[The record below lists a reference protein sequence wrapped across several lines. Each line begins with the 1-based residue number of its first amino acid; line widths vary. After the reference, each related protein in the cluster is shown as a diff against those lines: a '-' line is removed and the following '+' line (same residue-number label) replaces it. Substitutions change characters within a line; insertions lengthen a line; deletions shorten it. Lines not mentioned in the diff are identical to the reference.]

1 MIAIAYYL
9 LKVMICSG
17 ILYGYYH
24 LALKD
29 KVFHQ
34 WNRFYL
40 LCSVL
45 ISMLLPLVQVEL
57 NTPVQ
62 PESKVITVLQM
73 VSGAD
78 EYVREVN
85 AKPMSFLNGE
95 FLSIVAYVLVSLI
108 TLVLFL
114 LALRRIRQMISRH
127 EAIAIDD
134 FYFLNTAEPGT
145 PFSFFQ
151 FLLWNQEIP
160 LDTENGQR
168 IMEHELVHIREK
180 HSWDKLFMQ
189 LTLVIFWINPFFWL
203 IRKELSLV
211 HEFIADKKTVGQ
223 GDAQAFARLLLET
236 SFPGYAPMM
245 TNSFF
250 TSSIKRRLA
259 MMTKQQHPGLNY
271 FSRLMMIPVL
281 FILLF
286 AFGVKAKTILR
297 DHERTNPSRLEKVV
311 TVVIDAAHGGND
323 AGVQNGETNEKTLT
337 LSLARL
343 IKQLNNNPEINI
355 VLARDQDELQPLA
368 NKVTVAKDAKADIY
382 VSIHINGSNDLT
394 KSGIEAY
401 VSKKEDN
408 SFMPQNRRLATL
420 MLKNLQGVYATDLS
434 IKQRDQGI
442 YVLDKNV
449 CPSVIVEMGY
459 LTNNN
464 DLKFISNTANQ
475 EKLARQVL
483 KSIEEYF
490 NSSVQVVSNQPSIL
504 AIDTLPKNKQIKKV
518 TFVYS
523 DGTQETLTPEE
534 YQKKMGRS
542 DIAFT
547 SDTIRVNGKTLQA
560 LKSRKQDLKDADYY
574 VNGKA
579 INKKEVDVLL
589 AEQIDSMKVSNQAE
603 GGRQRVDIYTKDA
616 KYYKGESLYRDDA
629 KYYKGDFEGFGTVSD
644 GKGDSMNVI
653 FHGSYSKKGMFI
665 INADPSKPN
674 PLYIVDGKEFSME
687 DMKGIDPN
695 DIESIDVLKGKA
707 AEAIY
712 KDKGKNG
719 VIIYKL
725 KK

>member
-9 LKVMICSG
+9 LKVMVCSG

-40 LCSVL
+40 LGIVL
-45 ISMLLPLVQVEL
+45 ISMLLPLVQVEV

-85 AKPMSFLNGE
+85 AKPMSWMNGE
-95 FLSIVAYVLVSLI
+95 FLSAAAYGLVSLL
-108 TLVLFL
+108 TLILFL
-114 LALRRIRQMISRH
+114 LALRRIHQMIRKH
-127 EAIAIDD
+127 EVIAIDD
-134 FYFLNTAEPGT
+134 FYFLNTVEPGT
-145 PFSFFQ
+145 PFSYFR

-160 LDTENGQR
+160 LNTENGQR
-168 IMEHELVHIREK
+168 ILEHELVHIREK

-211 HEFIADKKTVGQ
+211 HEFIADKKTVGS

-245 TNSFF
+245 ANSFF

-286 AFGVKAKTILR
+286 AFGVKAKTML
-297 DHERTNPSRLEKVV
+297 HETREAYHLEKPM
-311 TVVIDAAHGGND
+311 TVVIDAGHGGTD
-323 AGVQNGETNEKTLT
+323 PGFQRGEINEKTLT
-337 LSLARL
+337 LSFARL
-343 IKQLNNNPEINI
+343 IKQLNNNPQINI
-355 VLARDQDELQPLA
+355 VLARDQDEFQPLA

-382 VSIHINGSNDLT
+382 VSIHINGSKDPT
-394 KSGIEAY
+394 KSGIQAY
-401 VSKKEDN
+401 ISKKEDN
-408 SFMPQNRRLATL
+408 SFMTQNRRLATL

-434 IKQRDQGI
+434 IKQRDLGI
-442 YVLDKNV
+442 YVLDKNI

-459 LTNNN
+459 LTNSN

-504 AIDTLPKNKQIKKV
+504 TSDTLPKNKQIKKV

-534 YQKKMGRS
+534 YQKKMGRT

-547 SDTIRVNGKTLQA
+547 SDTIRVNGRSLQA
-560 LKSRKQDLKDADYY
+560 LKSKKQDLQDADYY

-589 AEQIDSMKVSNQAE
+589 AEQIDSMKVTNQAE

-616 KYYKGESLYRDDA
+616 KNYNGGSLYRDDA
-629 KYYKGDFEGFGTVSD
+629 KNYIGDFEGFGTVSD

-653 FHGSYSKKGMFI
+653 IRGSYSNKGMFI

-674 PLYIVDGKEFSME
+674 PLYIVDGKAFSME

-719 VIIYKL
+719 VIVYKL

>member
-1 MIAIAYYL
+1 
-9 LKVMICSG
+9 
-17 ILYGYYH
+17 
-24 LALKD
+24 
-29 KVFHQ
+29 
-34 WNRFYL
+34 
-40 LCSVL
+40 
-45 ISMLLPLVQVEL
+45 
-57 NTPVQ
+57 
-62 PESKVITVLQM
+62 
-73 VSGAD
+73 
-78 EYVREVN
+78 
-85 AKPMSFLNGE
+85 
-95 FLSIVAYVLVSLI
+95 
-108 TLVLFL
+108 
-114 LALRRIRQMISRH
+114 
-127 EAIAIDD
+127 
-134 FYFLNTAEPGT
+134 
-145 PFSFFQ
+145 
-151 FLLWNQEIP
+151 
-160 LDTENGQR
+160 
-168 IMEHELVHIREK
+168 
-180 HSWDKLFMQ
+180 MQ

-211 HEFIADKKTVGQ
+211 HEFIADKKTVGS

-245 TNSFF
+245 ANSFF

-286 AFGVKAKTILR
+286 AFGVKAKTML
-297 DHERTNPSRLEKVV
+297 HETREAYHLEKPM
-311 TVVIDAAHGGND
+311 TVVIDAGHGGTD
-323 AGVQNGETNEKTLT
+323 PGFQRGEINEKTLT
-337 LSLARL
+337 LSFARL
-343 IKQLNNNPEINI
+343 IKQLNNNPQINI
-355 VLARDQDELQPLA
+355 VLARDQDEFQPLA

-382 VSIHINGSNDLT
+382 VSIHINGSKDPT
-394 KSGIEAY
+394 KSGIQAY
-401 VSKKEDN
+401 ISKKEDN
-408 SFMPQNRRLATL
+408 SFMTQNRRLATL

-434 IKQRDQGI
+434 IKQRDLGI
-442 YVLDKNV
+442 YVLDKNI

-459 LTNNN
+459 LTNSN

-504 AIDTLPKNKQIKKV
+504 TSDTLPKNKQIKKV

-523 DGTQETLTPEE
+523 DGT
-534 YQKKMGRS
+534 
-542 DIAFT
+542 
-547 SDTIRVNGKTLQA
+547 RVNGRSLQA
-560 LKSRKQDLKDADYY
+560 LKSKKQDLQDADYY

-589 AEQIDSMKVSNQAE
+589 AEQIDSMKVTNQAE

-616 KYYKGESLYRDDA
+616 KNYNGGSLYRDDA
-629 KYYKGDFEGFGTVSD
+629 KNYIGDFEGFGTVSD

-653 FHGSYSKKGMFI
+653 IRGSYSNKGMFI

-674 PLYIVDGKEFSME
+674 PLYIVDGKAFSME

-719 VIIYKL
+719 VIVYKL

>member
-1 MIAIAYYL
+1 
-9 LKVMICSG
+9 
-17 ILYGYYH
+17 
-24 LALKD
+24 
-29 KVFHQ
+29 
-34 WNRFYL
+34 
-40 LCSVL
+40 
-45 ISMLLPLVQVEL
+45 
-57 NTPVQ
+57 
-62 PESKVITVLQM
+62 
-73 VSGAD
+73 
-78 EYVREVN
+78 
-85 AKPMSFLNGE
+85 
-95 FLSIVAYVLVSLI
+95 
-108 TLVLFL
+108 
-114 LALRRIRQMISRH
+114 
-127 EAIAIDD
+127 
-134 FYFLNTAEPGT
+134 
-145 PFSFFQ
+145 
-151 FLLWNQEIP
+151 
-160 LDTENGQR
+160 
-168 IMEHELVHIREK
+168 
-180 HSWDKLFMQ
+180 
-189 LTLVIFWINPFFWL
+189 
-203 IRKELSLV
+203 
-211 HEFIADKKTVGQ
+211 
-223 GDAQAFARLLLET
+223 
-236 SFPGYAPMM
+236 
-245 TNSFF
+245 
-250 TSSIKRRLA
+250 
-259 MMTKQQHPGLNY
+259 
-271 FSRLMMIPVL
+271 MMIPVL

-286 AFGVKAKTILR
+286 AFGVKAKTML
-297 DHERTNPSRLEKVV
+297 HETREAYHLEKPM
-311 TVVIDAAHGGND
+311 TVVIDAGHGGTD
-323 AGVQNGETNEKTLT
+323 PGFQRGEINEKTLT
-337 LSLARL
+337 LSFARL
-343 IKQLNNNPEINI
+343 IKQLNNNPQINI
-355 VLARDQDELQPLA
+355 VLARDQDEFQPLA

-434 IKQRDQGI
+434 IKQRDLGI
-442 YVLDKNV
+442 YVLDKNI

-459 LTNNN
+459 LTNSN

-504 AIDTLPKNKQIKKV
+504 TSDTLPKNKQIKKV

-534 YQKKMGRS
+534 YQKKMGRT

-547 SDTIRVNGKTLQA
+547 SDTIRVNGRSLQA
-560 LKSRKQDLKDADYY
+560 LKSKKQDLQDADYY

-589 AEQIDSMKVSNQAE
+589 AEQIDSMKVTNQAE

-616 KYYKGESLYRDDA
+616 KNYNGGSLYRDDA
-629 KYYKGDFEGFGTVSD
+629 KNYIGDFEGFGTVSD

-653 FHGSYSKKGMFI
+653 IRGSYSNKGMFI

-674 PLYIVDGKEFSME
+674 PLYIVDGKAFSME

-719 VIIYKL
+719 VIVYKL

>member
-40 LCSVL
+40 LGSVL

-85 AKPMSFLNGE
+85 AKSISFLNGE
-95 FLSIVAYVLVSLI
+95 FLSMAAYGLVSLI

-114 LALRRIRQMISRH
+114 LALHRIRQMIRRH

-145 PFSFFQ
+145 PFSFFR
-151 FLLWNQEIP
+151 FLLWNREIP

-168 IMEHELVHIREK
+168 ILEHELVHIREK

-211 HEFIADKKTVGQ
+211 HEFIADKKTVGS

-259 MMTKQQHPGLNY
+259 MMTKQHHPGLNY

-281 FILLF
+281 FVLLF
-286 AFGVKAKTILR
+286 VFSVKAKTMFTS
-297 DHERTNPSRLEKVV
+297 EPNTYRLDKPV
-311 TVVIDAAHGGND
+311 TVVIDAGHGGTD
-323 AGVQNGETNEKTLT
+323 PGVQHDEINEKTLT

-343 IKQLNNNPEINI
+343 IKQLNNNPQINI
-355 VLARDQDELQPLA
+355 VLARDQDELQPFA

-382 VSIHINGSNDLT
+382 VSIHINGSKDLT

-401 VSKKEDN
+401 VSKNEND

-420 MLKNLQGVYATDLS
+420 MLKNLQAVYVTDLR
-434 IKQRDQGI
+434 IKQRDRGI

-459 LTNNN
+459 LTNQN
-464 DLKFISNTANQ
+464 DIQFFSNEANQ

-490 NSSVQVVSNQPSIL
+490 NPSVQVVANQASIP
-504 AIDTLPKNKQIKKV
+504 ANDTLPKNKQIKKV
-518 TFVYS
+518 TFVYN

-534 YQKKMGRS
+534 YQKKMGRT
-542 DIAFT
+542 DITFT

-560 LKSRKQDLKDADYY
+560 QKSKQQDLQDADYY

-579 INKKEVDVLL
+579 INKKDVVVLL
-589 AEQIDSMKVSNQAE
+589 AEQIDCMKVSNQAE

-616 KYYKGESLYRDDA
+616 KHYKGE
-629 KYYKGDFEGFGTVSD
+629 FEGAGTVSD
-644 GKGDSMNVI
+644 GKGDSMNLI
-653 FHGSYSKKGMFI
+653 IRGSYSNKGIYI
-665 INADPSKPN
+665 INEDPSKPN

-687 DMKGIDPN
+687 DMKGVDPN

>member
-40 LCSVL
+40 LGSVL

-85 AKPMSFLNGE
+85 AKSISFLNGE
-95 FLSIVAYVLVSLI
+95 FLSMAAYGLVSLI

-114 LALRRIRQMISRH
+114 LALHRIRQMIRRH

-145 PFSFFQ
+145 PFSFFR
-151 FLLWNQEIP
+151 FLLWNREIP

-168 IMEHELVHIREK
+168 ILEHELVHIREK

-211 HEFIADKKTVGQ
+211 HEFIADRKTVGS

-259 MMTKQQHPGLNY
+259 MMTKQHHPGLNY

-281 FILLF
+281 FVLLF
-286 AFGVKAKTILR
+286 VFSVKAKTMFTS
-297 DHERTNPSRLEKVV
+297 EPNTYRLDKPV
-311 TVVIDAAHGGND
+311 TVVIDAGHGGTD
-323 AGVQNGETNEKTLT
+323 AGVQKGETNEKTLT
-337 LSLARL
+337 LSLAKL
-343 IKQLNNNPEINI
+343 IKQLNNNPKINI

-382 VSIHINGSNDLT
+382 VSIHINGSKDLT

-401 VSKKEDN
+401 VSKNEND

-420 MLKNLQGVYATDLS
+420 MLKNLQAVYVTDLR
-434 IKQRDQGI
+434 IKQRDRGI

-459 LTNNN
+459 LTNQNDEIFNN
-464 DLKFISNTANQ
+464 GAILTLSSIIKHVMSSASEAELAALYYGCKQAAPIRVTLEEMGHPQPAPTPVTTNNITA
-475 EKLARQVL
+475 
-483 KSIEEYF
+483 F
-490 NSSVQVVSNQPSIL
+490 PSSDNCS
-504 AIDTLPKNKQIKKV
+504 TLPTTATASSTV
-518 TFVYS
+518 TFPT
-523 DGTQETLTPEE
+523 G
-534 YQKKMGRS
+534 
-542 DIAFT
+542 
-547 SDTIRVNGKTLQA
+547 
-560 LKSRKQDLKDADYY
+560 
-574 VNGKA
+574 
-579 INKKEVDVLL
+579 
-589 AEQIDSMKVSNQAE
+589 
-603 GGRQRVDIYTKDA
+603 
-616 KYYKGESLYRDDA
+616 
-629 KYYKGDFEGFGTVSD
+629 
-644 GKGDSMNVI
+644 
-653 FHGSYSKKGMFI
+653 I
-665 INADPSKPN
+665 INNST
-674 PLYIVDGKEFSME
+674 V
-687 DMKGIDPN
+687 
-695 DIESIDVLKGKA
+695 VLP
-707 AEAIY
+707 
-712 KDKGKNG
+712 
-719 VIIYKL
+719 
-725 KK
+725 